1 MNKYVNSIEN
11 NNSQNLNE
19 NISYISRKNDEN
31 YNSLI
36 EDNSKN
42 LNSSNSNKCTNKI
55 KNHNQY
61 KYDGNLNNM
70 YNNFNDFKFELRS
83 LSNINISS
91 IINCKNFDNML
102 NYYNNIF
109 ENNDKNP
116 ILINKDINII
126 YNMLIEDFDN
136 NLQLKLSNEE
146 KKLVKIY
153 QSIIQYVI
161 YTKNYLNNKKI
172 IIENLINQQLYF
184 SNKADLLISKQKNKI
199 KHISKRIHD
208 IDINLVDMEILIK
221 ELNINFNTRKR
232 FIKERYICN
241 KDIKDISLNN
251 NYKESI
257 NKNSLEEYYSE
268 GEVDVSNL

>member
-102 NYYNNIF
+102 NYYNNVF